1 MIKVKMKISGTETEY
16 EGEMEFLE
24 NTILPLLKE
33 DRKLSNENLK
43 IKLLEDYQILRQNM
57 VDLDR
62 IISSMAQ
69 SIEEINNKVQEFT
82 EKLMLFLEKIKT
94 SDTNSKELIQATKEM
109 QEMNMSFSLQYLQFQ
124 NKMQNENRQFTII
137 SNVMKTKHDTA
148 KSTINNIR

>member
-69 SIEEINNKVQEFT
+69 SIEEINNKVQEFS